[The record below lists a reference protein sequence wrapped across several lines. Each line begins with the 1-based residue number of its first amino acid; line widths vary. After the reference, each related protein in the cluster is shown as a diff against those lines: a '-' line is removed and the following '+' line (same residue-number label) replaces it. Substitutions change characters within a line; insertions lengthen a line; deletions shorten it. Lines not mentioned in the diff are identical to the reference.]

1 MSVSLALNQDQPVAL
16 TVILGHG
23 WLVAG
28 VAMVVLIYRSPEH
41 RIDNPPGHN
50 PGYGASRIWQVNVFN
65 PGNYGLQSRAFY
77 WRLVGTFVL
86 EVVLLLGFLS
96 SLIGILDSP

>member
-1 MSVSLALNQDQPVAL
+1 MSVSLALNQDQQVAL
-16 TVILGHG
+16 TVILGLG

-28 VAMVVLIYRSPEH
+28 LAMVVLIYRSPEH

-50 PGYGASRIWQVNVFN
+50 PGHGASRIWQVNVFN
-65 PGNYGLQSRAFY
+65 PRNYGPHSRPFY
-77 WRLVGTFVL
+77 WQLVATLVL

-96 SLIGILDSP
+96 SLIGILHSP